1 MNPPHPS
8 SSTNFDPQ
16 ASQPDRPSSFLPQQT
31 PPSTEHLFSS
41 SAFNLS
47 SSQIDINPHGR
58 RLRGRNEL
66 GDGNRYLEGVDELLS
81 ENEISGNQAAAS
93 EPVKVIWGTNIVI
106 TEAIS
111 SFKSFLANFS
121 IAQRHLYNN
130 QNDANSNNNVPL
142 LDEDMMAADL
152 EPYYPKLLQKV
163 KYRN

>member
-1 MNPPHPS
+1 M
-8 SSTNFDPQ
+8 
-16 ASQPDRPSSFLPQQT
+16 
-31 PPSTEHLFSS
+31 
-41 SAFNLS
+41 
-47 SSQIDINPHGR
+47 
-58 RLRGRNEL
+58 

-130 QNDANSNNNVPL
+130 QNDTNGNNNVPL